1 MTIKKEMGEK
11 ADEIRNLIAEWYPKE
26 NKLELFAREHFD
38 GWDCYGNELPKTIQK
53 FITKRNLMENQ
64 NTD

>member
-26 NKLELFAREHFD
+26 NIPTIDYKKPVSFPISEL
-38 GWDCYGNELPKTIQK
+38 
-53 FITKRNLMENQ
+53 ITYDEIP
-64 NTD
+64 